1 MSVFYF
7 KGLIIMVVGVFW
19 EAVIH
24 NAGYYEIM
32 RLMASSDC
40 FQLKI

>member
-1 MSVFYF
+1 MSVIYF
-7 KGLIIMVVGVFW
+7 KGLIIMVVGVFG

-24 NAGYYEIM
+24 NAGYYEKM

-40 FQLKI
+40 FQLKT

>member
-7 KGLIIMVVGVFW
+7 SGLIIMVVGVFW

-24 NAGYYEIM
+24 NAGYYE
-32 RLMASSDC
+32 
-40 FQLKI
+40 K

>member
-7 KGLIIMVVGVFW
+7 KGLIIIVVGVFW

-24 NAGYYEIM
+24 NAGYYE
-32 RLMASSDC
+32 
-40 FQLKI
+40 K

>member
-1 MSVFYF
+1 MSVIYF

-24 NAGYYEIM
+24 NAGYYE
-32 RLMASSDC
+32 
-40 FQLKI
+40 K